1 VKKAISIFL
10 ASIILFSSVGFA
22 INTHFCEGRAV
33 DTSISMGVE
42 LLDCGMPMPDNE
54 NDGNGEQ
61 LDKQPCCQNHHQIVE
76 VDQNQNN
83 PFPAFELNQTF
94 FVAFAH
100 TFLVNESVTQK
111 VQANYLTSPPPLVK
125 QDMLILYQSFLI

>member
-1 VKKAISIFL
+1 MKKAISIFL
-10 ASIILFSSVGFA
+10 ASIVLLSSVGFA

-33 DTSISMGVE
+33 DSSISMGVE
-42 LLDCGMPMPDNE
+42 LLDCGMPMSGNE

-76 VDQNQNN
+76 VDQNQSN
-83 PFPAFELNQTF
+83 PFPAFELNHIF
-94 FVAFAH
+94 FVAFVN
-100 TFLVNESVTQK
+100 TFLVNESVTRK

-125 QDMLILYQSFLI
+125 QDILILHQSFLI

>member
-10 ASIILFSSVGFA
+10 ASIILLSSVGFA

-33 DTSISMGVE
+33 DSSISMGVE
-42 LLDCGMPMPDNE
+42 LLDCGMPMPNNNN
-54 NDGNGEQ
+54 NDGEQ

-83 PFPAFELNQTF
+83 QFPAFELNDTF
-94 FVAFAH
+94 FVAFIN
-100 TFLVNESVTQK
+100 TFLVSESVKQK
-111 VQANYLTSPPPLVK
+111 AQVNYLTTPPPLLK
-125 QDMLILYQSFLI
+125 QDILILYQSFLI